1 MPINTNFGTMSIGRD
16 VAIDAVLGNGQVLR
30 LGNVTMFDA
39 KPRIKKLNSLGI
51 DGINRTGVI
60 PEGWDLR
67 LEVDRQ
73 DRTIDDW
80 WAQYEADYYAGR
92 TVQSITVIETIDEP
106 DGTVSVWRYE
116 GCSFHFEDAGAW
128 KSDSYVKM
136 KLAGEAARKIRV
148 Q

>member
-1 MPINTNFGTMSIGRD
+1 MPINTNFGTMNIGRD
-16 VAIDAVLGNGQVLR
+16 VAIDVVLASGTVLR

-60 PEGWDLR
+60 PEGWDIR

-73 DRTIDDW
+73 DRQIDDW

-92 TVQSITVIETIDEP
+92 TVQSLTVIETIDEP

-116 GCSFHFEDAGAW
+116 GCAFHFDDAGAW
-128 KSDSYVKM
+128 KSDAYVKM